1 VGSSLDELKLARE
14 MYHYATVSENPQE
27 ICWGSYDTA
36 SALSRSGQLL
46 EAALFI
52 QRANTILSG
61 ERFFLTESVRAATD
75 SYVRLQF
82 SDYKNARRL
91 AEISWQLITKTWCA
105 CDYTLLCLPTYI
117 ESIIGPNWLEPLSQ
131 HDRWLARKILW
142 FAFLLYPTIPNHQPH
157 VNRVHGR
164 ACAAMGRPR
173 KAIRH
178 FEAAIRLAEK
188 KKMKYQ
194 QARSLLDL
202 AAIKEQDRNQNRS
215 QAIQLLKEMKSVIP
229 RAESWLLGD
238 QYDESVVAPEFD
250 IAAWE
255 REHGLITPQ
264 LGEGH
269 HS

>member
-1 VGSSLDELKLARE
+1 
-14 MYHYATVSENPQE
+14 M
-27 ICWGSYDTA
+27 
-36 SALSRSGQLL
+36 
-46 EAALFI
+46 

-61 ERFFLTESVRAATD
+61 DRFFMTESVRAATD

-91 AEISWQLITKTWCA
+91 AEISWQLIMKTWCA
-105 CDYTLLCLPTYI
+105 CDYTLFCLPTYI
-117 ESIIGPNWLEPLSQ
+117 ESIIGPNWLKPLSQ
-131 HDRWLARKILW
+131 HDRRHARRMLRV
-142 FAFLLYPTIPNHQPH
+142 AFLLYPAIPNHQSH
-157 VNRVHGR
+157 VKRVHGR
-164 ACAAMGRPR
+164 ACAAMGHPR
-173 KAIRH
+173 KAIRN

-188 KKMKYQ
+188 KKMNYQ

-202 AAIKEQDRNQNRS
+202 AAIKEQDRNENRS
-215 QAIQLLKEMKSVIP
+215 QAIQILKEMKSVIP

-250 IAAWE
+250 IATWE

-269 HS
+269 HA